1 MEGVDRLL
9 AKSMPGLPEAE
20 QEALR
25 RWAETLASRL
35 AHVPSI
41 GLRDL
46 AFTVGPSAVEA
57 FFESGDP
64 AMRESLAIAGERVE
78 SEVLEPE
85 TIEP

>member
-9 AKSMPGLPEAE
+9 AKSLPDLPEIDRE
-20 QEALR
+20 TLR
-25 RWAETLASRL
+25 RWAETLANRL

-57 FFESGDP
+57 FFESSDP
-64 AMRESLAIAGERVE
+64 AIRASYLAAGDRAGV
-78 SEVLEPE
+78 EVLEPE